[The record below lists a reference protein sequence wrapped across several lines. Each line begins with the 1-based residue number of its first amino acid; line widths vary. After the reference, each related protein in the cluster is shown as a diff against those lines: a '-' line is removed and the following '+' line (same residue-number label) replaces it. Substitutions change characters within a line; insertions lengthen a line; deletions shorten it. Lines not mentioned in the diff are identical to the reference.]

1 MTTGLPEKAGLQVGS
16 EAQENSAE
24 PAGRTFQTHRWGNLQ
39 GTAGHPGHL
48 DSSLARAS
56 PVQPAQPRGPCREQQ
71 EGSHSLAPAG
81 LLPGT
86 LRASCLDRNVSET
99 VCPRRRQESKEQWIS
114 FTGIKKKKKKNQM
127 PRRRVRRGKNPNCC
141 RIMQLKFHA

>member
-1 MTTGLPEKAGLQVGS
+1 MTIGLPEKAGLQVET

-24 PAGRTFQTHRWGNLQ
+24 PAGRTFQAHRWGNLQ

-48 DSSLARAS
+48 DSSLAGAY
-56 PVQPAQPRGPCREQQ
+56 PVQPAQPRGPCREQ

-86 LRASCLDRNVSET
+86 LQASCLDRNVSET
-99 VCPRRRQESKEQWIS
+99 VCPRRRQEGKERWIS
-114 FTGIKKKKKKNQM
+114 FTGIKKNNKM

>member
-1 MTTGLPEKAGLQVGS
+1 MTTGLPEKAGLQGET
-16 EAQENSAE
+16 EAWENSAE
-24 PAGRTFQTHRWGNLQ
+24 PAGRTFQAHRRGNLQ

-48 DSSLARAS
+48 DSSPAEAS

-86 LRASCLDRNVSET
+86 LRASCRDKNVSET
-99 VCPRRRQESKEQWIS
+99 VCLRRRQEGRVMDLIHWDL
-114 FTGIKKKKKKNQM
+114 KKKKKKNQM